1 MDNNE
6 PRALTR
12 CRGGHFCIAP
22 GCSNEFYKA
31 KNEGK
36 TVHFHSLPFKRHVVL
51 RRWLAALRRETTPV
65 RRDARVCSEHFV
77 GEDYVGERA
86 FESGVLVLRRTNK
99 LKTEAAPSV
108 FDFSSQKVGC
118 AGQDATSAARRKKRA
133 RRHAHLAAQRK
144 DLQRFNSLI
153 TQKNPTNTL
162 AAMDSQAAPVVC
174 EVCGTIFET
183 RRGLSSHARLHLR
196 QLGVTLSE
204 SSGAPIELLYQLIQE
219 RGDSPHDF
227 KADSSVPGPIS
238 LKKAS
243 QQESRTPSAPED
255 RSDSG
260 KAGGRAVTA
269 PQKMDPQGSPARR
282 KETPTSAAPSS
293 SSGLKPV
300 ESRTSEGGSS
310 SSSEHKTKA
319 KPLWAPLETDAPI
332 TLASDTNNEVHV
344 CQLCGCWYGTRK
356 GLSGHAR
363 AHLRQIGI
371 PDGDVKGS
379 PIDLLYQIMEEEDL
393 KPISSEQ
400 QPQQEGASTSNSP
413 SRSSSKRPS
422 DRSSPPASPP
432 SKRPKASEAFTC
444 ILCREKFENR
454 KGLAIHARAHLRQIG
469 VVDLLGKSSS
479 IDAVQELVSSGM
491 LEAVRPPN
499 MNSATG
505 SSAAP
510 FPSTSLSSS
519 PAKYARSPVNR
530 APKAKKGFRLAVDP
544 LHRKPKP
551 EPVEVEVSVQPKGS
565 SANGNSPT
573 LKSPA
578 ASKPLNADVQ
588 SPPTVLCDFCG
599 QLFET
604 RKALSCHARAHLRQ
618 LGLTWSTR
626 TSPID
631 LLREVM
637 MRGDEGKKVPVSA
650 GSSGKATW
658 APQGSR
664 RSHDSLQPGEPA
676 SNPSTAPLDYSMKEK
691 PSSGRSGASHG
702 DASCE
707 LCGFDF
713 ENRKALASH
722 ARAHLRQLGIVEW
735 KADGASSPIELL
747 SELIRRD
754 PVKVAAITQRYRM
767 GDLYIKK
774 SQRGAASP
782 SLSTDSDS
790 VAGGGLKLSVSRENL
805 GVTAGSSRHAT
816 SHGRTFAAH
825 GDSGVRSSRGVHPP
839 KHVARAGGENQDTNS
854 QQPSRSGSIPAMLPK
869 PPLTPLVK
877 LVGKVYS
884 LKCRFCEE
892 VFHGPLSVQERW
904 ITHLQKH
911 ILSLGYKGKASPPAA
926 AVAAPAL
933 VPPVAV

>member
-1 MDNNE
+1 M
-6 PRALTR
+6 
-12 CRGGHFCIAP
+12 
-22 GCSNEFYKA
+22 
-31 KNEGK
+31 
-36 TVHFHSLPFKRHVVL
+36 
-51 RRWLAALRRETTPV
+51 
-65 RRDARVCSEHFV
+65 
-77 GEDYVGERA
+77 
-86 FESGVLVLRRTNK
+86 
-99 LKTEAAPSV
+99 
-108 FDFSSQKVGC
+108 
-118 AGQDATSAARRKKRA
+118 SAAM
-133 RRHAHLAAQRK
+133 
-144 DLQRFNSLI
+144 N
-153 TQKNPTNTL
+153 
-162 AAMDSQAAPVVC
+162 SQAAAAPVIC

-196 QLGVTLSE
+196 QLGVTVSE

-219 RGDSPHDF
+219 RGDSLPDF
-227 KADSSVPGPIS
+227 KADSSVPGPTN
-238 LKKAS
+238 LKKAAS
-243 QQESRTPSAPED
+243 QQESKTPSAQED
-255 RSDSG
+255 RVDAG
-260 KAGGRAVTA
+260 KAGSAVMTT
-269 PQKMDPQGSPARR
+269 PQKVDLKESATPLLTSSP
-282 KETPTSAAPSS
+282 
-293 SSGLKPV
+293 SGLRPV
-300 ESRTSEGGSS
+300 ESRTGEGSS
-310 SSSEHKTKA
+310 SSSEHQTKT

-363 AHLRQIGI
+363 AHLRQIGV
-371 PDGDVKGS
+371 PDSDIKGS

-400 QPQQEGASTSNSP
+400 QQQEEVTSNSP
-413 SRSSSKRPS
+413 STSSSKRPS
-422 DRSSPPASPP
+422 YRSPQPTSPP
-432 SKRPKASEAFTC
+432 SKRPKSNEGFTC

-469 VVDLLGKSSS
+469 VVDLLGKSSA
-479 IDAVQELVSSGM
+479 IDTVQELVSSGM
-491 LEAVRPPN
+491 LEAIHPPK
-499 MNSATG
+499 MTSATS

-510 FPSTSLSSS
+510 SPSTSLSPS

-551 EPVEVEVSVQPKGS
+551 EPVEIEVSVQPKGS
-565 SANGNSPT
+565 SADGNSPMQ
-573 LKSPA
+573 KSPA

-588 SPPTVLCDFCG
+588 SPPTVLCSYCG

-618 LGLTWSTR
+618 LGLTWSIR

-631 LLREVM
+631 LLKEVM
-637 MRGDEGKKVPVSA
+637 MRGEEGKKLSVPSR
-650 GSSGKATW
+650 SSGRAMW
-658 APQGSR
+658 SPQGSR
-664 RSHDSLQPGEPA
+664 RSHDGLQSGEPA
-676 SNPSTAPLDYSMKEK
+676 ASPSTAPLDYSMKEK
-691 PSSGRSGASHG
+691 PSPGRSGASHNE
-702 DASCE
+702 ASCE

-722 ARAHLRQLGIVEW
+722 ARAHLRQLGIIEW
-735 KADGASSPIELL
+735 KVDGASSPIELL

-790 VAGGGLKLSVSRENL
+790 VAGGSLKLSVGRESF
-805 GVTAGSSRHAT
+805 GVTAGSSRHSN
-816 SHGRTFAAH
+816 SHTRTIAAH
-825 GDSGVRSSRGVHPP
+825 GDPGVRSARGVHPP
-839 KHVARAGGENQDTNS
+839 KRVLPAGEENQHTNS
-854 QQPSRSGSIPAMLPK
+854 HQPSRSGSIPAMLPK

-877 LVGKVYS
+877 LVGKIYS

-926 AVAAPAL
+926 PVAAPAL
-933 VPPVAV
+933 VHPVAV

>member
-1 MDNNE
+1 MESNE
-6 PRALTR
+6 PRAVTR

-22 GCSNEFYKA
+22 GCSNEFYRA

-36 TVHFHSLPFKRHVVL
+36 TVHFHSLPFARHVVL
-51 RRWLAALRRETTPV
+51 RRWLAALRRGTTPV
-65 RRDARVCSEHFV
+65 RRGARVCSEHFV
-77 GEDYVGERA
+77 DEDYVGERV
-86 FESGVLVLRRTNK
+86 FESGVLVVRRTNK

-118 AGQDATSAARRKKRA
+118 AGQDVTSAVRRKKRA

-144 DLQRFNSLI
+144 DLQRFTSLI
-153 TQKNPTNTL
+153 LQKKPTKMS
-162 AAMDSQAAPVVC
+162 AAMDSPATATPVIC

-219 RGDSPHDF
+219 RGDSLPDF
-227 KADSSVPGPIS
+227 KADSSVPGPTP

-255 RSDSG
+255 SGDSG
-260 KAGGRAVTA
+260 KAGSRVTTA
-269 PQKMDPQGSPARR
+269 PQKMDHQGSPARL
-282 KETPTSAAPSS
+282 KETPTSPAPSS
-293 SSGLKPV
+293 SSGLRPV
-300 ESRTSEGGSS
+300 ESKTSEGSS
-310 SSSEHKTKA
+310 SSSEHKTKT

-332 TLASDTNNEVHV
+332 TLASDNKNEVHV

-371 PDGDVKGS
+371 PDSDIKGS
-379 PIDLLYQIMEEEDL
+379 PIQLLYQIMEEEDL

-400 QPQQEGASTSNSP
+400 QTGASTSNSP

-422 DRSSPPASPP
+422 NRSSPPASPP
-432 SKRPKASEAFTC
+432 SKRPKPSEDFTC

-469 VVDLLGKSSS
+469 VVDLLGKSSA
-479 IDAVQELVSSGM
+479 IDAVQELVSNGM
-491 LEAVRPPN
+491 LEAVHPPN
-499 MNSATG
+499 MNSATS

-519 PAKYARSPVNR
+519 PVKYARSPVNR

-551 EPVEVEVSVQPKGS
+551 EPMEIEVSVQPKGS
-565 SANGNSPT
+565 GTIGNSPT
-573 LKSPA
+573 QKSPA

-637 MRGDEGKKVPVSA
+637 MRGEEGKKVSVLA

-676 SNPSTAPLDYSMKEK
+676 ANPSTAPLDYSMKEK
-691 PSSGRSGASHG
+691 PSSGRSGASHT

-722 ARAHLRQLGIVEW
+722 ARAHLRQLGITEW

-754 PVKVAAITQRYRM
+754 PAKVAAITQRYRM

-782 SLSTDSDS
+782 PLSTDSDS
-790 VAGGGLKLSVSRENL
+790 VAGSSLKFSVSRENL
-805 GVTAGSSRHAT
+805 GVTAGSSRH
-816 SHGRTFAAH
+816 SNGHGRTFAAH
-825 GDSGVRSSRGVHPP
+825 GDPGVRSSRGVHPP
-839 KHVARAGGENQDTNS
+839 KHVARAGEENQDTNS

-926 AVAAPAL
+926 PVAAPAL
-933 VPPVAV
+933 VHPVAV